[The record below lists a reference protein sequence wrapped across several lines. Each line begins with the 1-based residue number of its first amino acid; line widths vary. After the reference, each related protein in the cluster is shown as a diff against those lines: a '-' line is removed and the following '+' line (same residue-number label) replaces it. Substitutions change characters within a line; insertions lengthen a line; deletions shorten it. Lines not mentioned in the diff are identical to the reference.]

1 MLIYPAIDIFQGKCI
16 RLRQG
21 DFAEQKVY
29 SESPVDVARSFL
41 DEGLSFLHIV
51 DLEGAKE
58 GRIVNRQSIE
68 AILRIPGINA
78 HVGGGIRTR
87 EDISYLFI
95 AGATRVVVGSVAV
108 KSPHVVQ
115 DWLSEFRSE
124 RFVIAVDVRKG
135 AVAHSG
141 WLQRANLTP
150 STFIDSMARF
160 GATHFLCTDIDRD
173 GMLAGPNPELY
184 TTLKK
189 EFPSLHII
197 ASGGIS
203 QLSDIQ
209 DLEVAGCSGAVVGK
223 ALYEGRLRP
232 SDLANLSGA

>member
-1 MLIYPAIDIFQGKCI
+1 MLIYPAIDIFQGKCV

>member
-1 MLIYPAIDIFQGKCI
+1 MLIYPAIDIYQGKCV

-29 SESPVDVARSFL
+29 SDSPVDVARSFL

-58 GRIVNRQSIE
+58 GRIVNRRSIE
-68 AILRIPGINA
+68 AILRIPGIHA

-87 EDISYLFI
+87 DDISYLFI
-95 AGATRVVVGSVAV
+95 AGATRLVVGSVAV
-108 KSPHVVQ
+108 KSPHIVQ

-124 RFVIAVDVRKG
+124 RFVIAVDVRQG

-141 WLQRANLTP
+141 WLERANLTP
-150 STFIDSMARF
+150 SAFIDSMARF
-160 GATHFLCTDIDRD
+160 HATHFLCTDIDRD

-184 TTLKK
+184 RSLKK
-189 EFPSLHII
+189 EFPSLHFI

-203 QLSDIQ
+203 QLADIQ
-209 DLEVAGCSGAVVGK
+209 DLEGAGCSGAVVGK
-223 ALYEGRLRP
+223 ALYEGRLKS
-232 SDLANLSGA
+232 SDLASLSGI